1 MDMKMYNI
9 VFVLIVVLGIGGALY
24 KGTLM
29 NACIN
34 SGNPNS
40 KECFKY
46 NVFNDSVRNVNVT
59 GDFK

>member
-1 MDMKMYNI
+1 MDNKLFT
-9 VFVLIVVLGIGGALY
+9 VATVVILALGVVGALY

-29 NACIN
+29 NKCIE

-46 NVFNDSVRNVNVT
+46 NVFNDTVRNVNIT
-59 GDFK
+59 GEIK